1 MTKAFFDLRKNYGF
15 RWNLSLGHVLNCLLN
30 YGADEAAIFDAKFY
44 QKHLEKH
51 IEVGAGLLSLLLEMS
66 FDFCSAGGEKER
78 PESSQEIPASPP
90 GRLPEAQTLRGRDR
104 GGDRQ
109 SGKLQVLS
117 GQVH

>member
-15 RWNLSLGHVLNCLLN
+15 RWNLSLGHVLSCLLN

-51 IEVGAGLLSLLLEMS
+51 IEVGPGLLSLLLEML

-78 PESSQEIPASPP
+78 PESSQEIPTSPP
-90 GRLPEAQTLRGRDR
+90 G
-104 GGDRQ
+104 
-109 SGKLQVLS
+109 
-117 GQVH
+117 